1 MFKNVT
7 KYYIE
12 NNIQILTL
20 ILKTK
25 NRHNTVHWL
34 PGPRLNRTISN
45 LSYDHLPTMFATVSQ
60 NLSKCFYDF
69 RFVVMTSS
77 LCGGTKINQFNRAA
91 HLSDKF
97 IRSNKIL
104 NIKYSYFIGLCRYK
118 ILNIVILL
126 VFVDTNHTTPYES
139 RRRQFQSED
148 CFLRECSAVE

>member
-1 MFKNVT
+1 MLIKKSKSVYRRRTDNRCHSIIIIKLFKNVT

-34 PGPRLNRTISN
+34 PGPRLNRTISD

-60 NLSKCFYDF
+60 NLSECFYDF

-118 ILNIVILL
+118 SC
-126 VFVDTNHTTPYES
+126 DT
-139 RRRQFQSED
+139 
-148 CFLRECSAVE
+148 LRK